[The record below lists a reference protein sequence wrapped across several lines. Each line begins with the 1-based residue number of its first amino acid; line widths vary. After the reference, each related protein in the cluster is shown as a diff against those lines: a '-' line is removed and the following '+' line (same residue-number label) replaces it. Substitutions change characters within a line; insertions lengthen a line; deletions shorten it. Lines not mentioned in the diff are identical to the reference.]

1 MHVKTITPIVTLV
14 LAGILFANTPSPSPC
29 SFGAVTASAS
39 LFAQDELD
47 TSALDDLESSE
58 PAENQAEPESVAEP
72 SEENTNAQ
80 TTAGRTRASELILS
94 SGWIGVLLLLG
105 SILAVSLIIR
115 LCFALRRNTFLPE
128 RLEAALSEAIA
139 KGAYGSAAQIAAND
153 DSFIGRVSAAGLK
166 EADRGWL
173 AMEKALEDAA
183 SDQTAAMYRRTD
195 PLSTIGN
202 VAPMLGLLGTVV
214 GMVLTF
220 GELAVAE
227 AGGRNLAN
235 GIYFAL
241 VTTVEGLV
249 VAIPVLIAH
258 SLLNARIA
266 SLVSEASTRID
277 RIFAPAKRQLQA
289 QSAPA
294 PTRAPQRPQYSA
306 RPQETRPATDS
317 PVPGLR
323 EVTPPNNS
331 QEEQTPPPT
340 PPRHSLSLKN
350 RQ

>member
-1 MHVKTITPIVTLV
+1 M
-14 LAGILFANTPSPSPC
+14 
-29 SFGAVTASAS
+29 
-39 LFAQDELD
+39 
-47 TSALDDLESSE
+47 
-58 PAENQAEPESVAEP
+58 
-72 SEENTNAQ
+72 
-80 TTAGRTRASELILS
+80 
-94 SGWIGVLLLLG
+94 
-105 SILAVSLIIR
+105 
-115 LCFALRRNTFLPE
+115 
-128 RLEAALSEAIA
+128 SEAIA

-183 SDQTAAMYRRTD
+183 ADQTAAMYRRTE

-266 SLVSEASTRID
+266 SLVSEAATRID

-289 QSAPA
+289 QSV
-294 PTRAPQRPQYSA
+294 PTLARAPQRPQYSA
-306 RPQETRPATDS
+306 RPQEAKLATDS

-323 EVTPPNNS
+323 EVTPSNNS